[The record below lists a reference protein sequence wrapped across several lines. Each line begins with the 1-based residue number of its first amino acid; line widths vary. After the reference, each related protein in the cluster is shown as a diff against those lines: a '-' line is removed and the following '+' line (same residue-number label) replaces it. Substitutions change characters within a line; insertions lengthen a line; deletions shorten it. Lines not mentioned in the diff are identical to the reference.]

1 MPTRT
6 GSSVDA
12 DGRVAA
18 AAGITLAASM
28 SGSASSECTRV
39 LLNARLD
46 CISGASLS
54 LGVFF
59 IASLQQVSDFDIPEP
74 HFVAEQYSS
83 SAGPFGLYLPS
94 PGTASQAREPDSPSG
109 ISVRAPAIPLPL
121 PCGKAHLQSQLT
133 LVLRRL
139 RHPASCREYSFSVAH
154 WHSSVRPASRLSPTF
169 CRTR

>member
-6 GSSVDA
+6 GSPVEA
-12 DGRVAA
+12 EGRVAA
-18 AAGITLAASM
+18 AAGFTLAASM

-83 SAGPFGLYLPS
+83 SSGPFWQYLPS
-94 PGTASQAREPDSPSG
+94 PGTATRVPEPDSP
-109 ISVRAPAIPLPL
+109 
-121 PCGKAHLQSQLT
+121 
-133 LVLRRL
+133 
-139 RHPASCREYSFSVAH
+139 
-154 WHSSVRPASRLSPTF
+154 
-169 CRTR
+169 

>member
-28 SGSASSECTRV
+28 SRSASSECTRV

-54 LGVFF
+54 LRVFF
-59 IASLQQVSDFDIPEP
+59 IASLQQMPDFDIPEP
-74 HFVAEQYSS
+74 HFVAVHLEVARTLLCFFPSWRADQ
-83 SAGPFGLYLPS
+83 PRLPS
-94 PGTASQAREPDSPSG
+94 
-109 ISVRAPAIPLPL
+109 
-121 PCGKAHLQSQLT
+121 
-133 LVLRRL
+133 
-139 RHPASCREYSFSVAH
+139 F
-154 WHSSVRPASRLSPTF
+154 
-169 CRTR
+169 RT